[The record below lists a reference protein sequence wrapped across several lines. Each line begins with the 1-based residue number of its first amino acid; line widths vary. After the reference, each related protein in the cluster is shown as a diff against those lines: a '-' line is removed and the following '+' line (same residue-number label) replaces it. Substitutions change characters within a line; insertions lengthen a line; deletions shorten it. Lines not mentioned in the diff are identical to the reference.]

1 MQSSDLTLTSPAGD
15 IGGGGAPL
23 LTLTIVWHPDLG
35 RVGEQYIDTR
45 SEGVQLSRAEPSF
58 RRPFG
63 TDAPL
68 LYGGISRQ
76 PVHVVPVGPDAVEL
90 RVPESR
96 MVVELD
102 GQPIQGT
109 LRLDSERIDAGV
121 MLGLGRAV
129 LLCLHWTW
137 CLPRDNPVPGLLGVG
152 SAATQV
158 RALIHA
164 VAATDVPVLLLGE
177 TGCGKEVAASA
188 IHALSRRRA
197 APLVAVN
204 MATLNETLAAAELFG
219 AAKGA
224 YTGAQATRGGFFA
237 EAGEGTLFLD
247 EIGNTPPPVQAM
259 LLRVL
264 EGGHYRP
271 VGASRDERSNARL
284 IAATDQDLNDGVF
297 NQPLLRRLEQ
307 FVIQLPP
314 LRARR
319 EDIGVLIAHFLERHR
334 QAEGRDVFLPYQL
347 VSSCATYDWPG
358 NIRQLMHLLGR
369 AALAVQL
376 GETPEFDKL
385 ARSRPSGVPAA
396 RPVAPAPPKP
406 SALSEQAI
414 LRALDNNGWHIQGA
428 ARELGISRPS
438 LYKLIGAHSCIRRP
452 EDIEA
457 GDLRAA
463 LDASAGVLEN
473 CAARLRTP
481 VEALRRH
488 LRALA
493 AGG

>member
-1 MQSSDLTLTSPAGD
+1 MQSSDLTLTSPAAGVD
-15 IGGGGAPL
+15 GGGTPL
-23 LTLTIVWHPDLG
+23 LTLTVVWHPDLA

-63 TDAPL
+63 EGAPL

-76 PVHVVPVGPDAVEL
+76 PVGLVRVGADAVEL

-102 GQPIQGT
+102 GQSIHGA
-109 LRLDSERIDAGV
+109 LRLDSERIGAGV

-137 CLPRDNPVPGLLGVG
+137 RLPSDNPVPGLLGVG

-158 RALIHA
+158 RAMVHA

-188 IHALSRRRA
+188 IHALGRRGT

-204 MATLNETLAAAELFG
+204 MATLNESLAAAELFG

-224 YTGAQATRGGFFA
+224 YTGAQANRGGFFA

-247 EIGNTPPPVQAM
+247 EIGNAPPPVQAM

-264 EGGHYRP
+264 EGGQYRP
-271 VGASRDERSNARL
+271 VGAARDEHNRARL
-284 IAATDQDLNDGVF
+284 IAATDQDLNGGAF

-314 LRARR
+314 LRTRR
-319 EDIGVLIAHFLERHR
+319 EDIGVLIVHFLERYG
-334 QAEGRDVFLPYQL
+334 QPVSLPYQL
-347 VSSCATYDWPG
+347 VSACATYDWPG
-358 NIRQLMHLLGR
+358 NIRELMHLLGR

-385 ARSRPSGVPAA
+385 AHTRPASPPPQVPAVPAPSRPG
-396 RPVAPAPPKP
+396 
-406 SALSEQAI
+406 ALSEQAI
-414 LRALDNNGWHIQGA
+414 LQALDNNGWHIQGA
-428 ARELGISRPS
+428 ARELGISRPT
-438 LYKLIGAHSCIRRP
+438 LYKLIGAHPGIRRP

-457 GDLRAA
+457 DVLRAA
-463 LDASAGVLEN
+463 LDASAGVLEQ